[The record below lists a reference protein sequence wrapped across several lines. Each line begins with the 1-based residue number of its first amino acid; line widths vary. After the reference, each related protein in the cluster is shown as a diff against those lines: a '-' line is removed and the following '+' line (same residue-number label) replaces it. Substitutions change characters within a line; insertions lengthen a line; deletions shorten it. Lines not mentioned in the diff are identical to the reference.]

1 MPTPPTLETPHGAT
15 TTSVSSQY
23 DAIGN
28 RTFAEK
34 GAPQIPTT
42 PGLNT
47 TGYTANALN
56 QYNAITAYNTS
67 GVAGTPI
74 APVFDAD
81 GNMEQGP
88 LPVSPGT
95 NCTLVWDAENR
106 LIEVKSASNVTL
118 VKYAYDALSRR
129 ISRNVSASPNSYT
142 LYLYDGWNCIA
153 EWNANSQSATL
164 TTTRTWGL
172 DLSSTPQG
180 AGGVGGLLS
189 EKQGNNTFY
198 PTYDGNGNISE
209 YLAADGS
216 TAAHYEYDP
225 FGNIVKESYASAYDT
240 SSFSY
245 KFSTKPLDQATGLY
259 YYGYR
264 YYDPKNGR
272 WPSRDPI
279 EEEGGVNLYGFVGNN
294 GVNRVDYLGLWGPN
308 PPIDNGWGPGVEPFD
323 DYESN
328 YDRARREQEE
338 RERPCCDGKKY
349 FAATQC
355 CVEGKILNRE
365 KVDTGVSKRTNVGFH
380 RYLEYPGGRV
390 GCANTMEYGPW
401 GLLGGRQIWNNPDD
415 PWNDPSDTNEPI
427 KLSPC
432 DYDINEFVECIR
444 NQPAGDS
451 GWRGGLVS
459 INCITGRNALVSEC
473 LKKAKR

>member
-1 MPTPPTLETPHGAT
+1 MSFSASNLLKTVTKGASGVNPALVTTRSYESTRDVLTSIQNKAGETTRSTYIYSVVNGGVNSIGQRKGVRTNFNLGGAHTANPGDTSWSYDNLGQLTSANHGSNDSIDRAY
-15 TTSVSSQY
+15 QY

-28 RTFAEK
+28 RTFAEN

-264 YYDPKNGR
+264 YYDPKTGR

-279 EEEGGVNLYGFVGNN
+279 EEEGGLNLYGFVGN
-294 GVNRVDYLGLWGPN
+294 DGL
-308 PPIDNGWGPGVEPFD
+308 
-323 DYESN
+323 
-328 YDRARREQEE
+328 
-338 RERPCCDGKKY
+338 
-349 FAATQC
+349 
-355 CVEGKILNRE
+355 GKIDVLGKEFWDWIQTLFDSADQTETALAR
-365 KVDTGVSKRTNVGFH
+365 DTCLAVGAAAI
-380 RYLEYPGGRV
+380 L
-390 GCANTMEYGPW
+390 A
-401 GLLGGRQIWNNPDD
+401 
-415 PWNDPSDTNEPI
+415 
-427 KLSPC
+427 
-432 DYDINEFVECIR
+432 
-444 NQPAGDS
+444 
-451 GWRGGLVS
+451 
-459 INCITGRNALVSEC
+459 EC
-473 LKKAKR
+473 LKAKQALEECVCDPVCDVEAASKYKDRVCDIAKMGCNAAAP